1 MFRRG
6 RTDENSID
14 EEGQIDDGDEER
26 KNAHV
31 ACLLRCL
38 ISIISKLAAVSFS
51 LILAEVVLLIV
62 VADYRFV
69 DYFLR
74 WVGDDRGISFS
85 ERAHDMNLTIPFFY
99 NMR

>member
-14 EEGQIDDGDEER
+14 EEGQFDDGDVDIEER

-31 ACLLRCL
+31 TCLLRCL

-51 LILAEVVLLIV
+51 LVLAEVVLLIV

-85 ERAHDMNLTIPFFY
+85 ETAHDMNLTNPFF
-99 NMR
+99 